1 MILDFAGI
9 HRRVTI
15 LNPLTRK
22 EEQRPICDVATS
34 HTARKTFIANLYN
47 KVRDQ
52 ALVASLTGH
61 APNSKAFERYR
72 TIDDTIKNELINNL
86 K

>member
-1 MILDFAGI
+1 MILDFAGV
-9 HRRVTI
+9 HRKVTV

-22 EEQRPICDVATS
+22 EEQRPICDIATS

-47 KVRDQ
+47 KVKDQ
-52 ALVASLTGH
+52 ELVASLTGH
-61 APNSKAFERYR
+61 SPNSRAFARYR
-72 TIDDTIKNELINNL
+72 TIDDNIKSELINNL